1 VTAIAGGEVSGL
13 NVTLQ
18 VEPAT
23 EEVDLSGIVGVSSG
37 SSWQLYKDIT
47 GQMLIPTKYA
57 SDLRN
62 GDNTYYIVVNSD
74 DGKINR
80 TYTLNIYKN
89 YYVTVK
95 YVSENNVFHSEEVLA
110 GTTLETG
117 PTIERDGYVFNGWGV
132 EGYIVTE
139 PVTFRANWTPKQYTI
154 TLNADGG
161 NVSNNQ
167 QVITMHD
174 EFRLPTASGKR
185 GYSFD
190 GWYTADG
197 YKVAESNGAGSSVW
211 NYASDMTLYAGWK
224 KSQYSVSLN
233 KNIVAAGTVYGAS
246 TGIDYND
253 STTITAET
261 NVGYTWLGWYEGGNK
276 VTSSMSYTFNV
287 PSRNS
292 SYTAKWYKLDVTK
305 NISVAGN
312 ISELTGTYKVGDSVT
327 VTAETNVGYAW
338 LGWYEGDTKVSS
350 GADLAY
356 TFQMPVA
363 KKTYEARWK
372 AKEYTVTL
380 NPNSGTGVPASM
392 NVTYG
397 ANYEI
402 PTPTYEGYGLEGWFL
417 DADKIDNTGIWNID
431 SNVELVAKWK
441 ITDYTITYNLNGG
454 TVSSENANQ
463 TSYTIESLDITL
475 NNPTRTGYNF
485 IGWSGTELTGSTN
498 MSVTIT
504 NGSTGDRSYT
514 ANWSTI
520 EYTIG
525 YTLNDGEVAIANL
538 TKYTVETE
546 TFSLNN
552 PTKNGYTF
560 RGWSGTDL
568 IGSNNTMVTITKGS
582 YGERTYTANWT
593 PTPYNINYTLNGGII
608 SYENA
613 NPTSYTIE
621 SLDITLNN
629 PTRTGYN
636 FIGWSGTELTG
647 STNMSVTITNG
658 STGDRSYTANWSTIE
673 YTIGY
678 TLNDGEVAIANLT
691 KYTVET
697 ETFSLN
703 NPTKNGYTFRG
714 WSGTDLIG
722 SNNTM
727 VTITKG
733 SYGERTYTA
742 NWTPTPYNINYTLNG
757 GIISYENANPTS
769 YTIESLDIT
778 LNNPTKTGYNFV
790 GWSGTELAGSTN
802 MSVTIVN
809 GSTGDRSYTAN
820 WEAITTSVTFD
831 INGGNSL
838 SPDTTTISYDS
849 TINFPIPTHS
859 DPTQAFTGWY
869 TDMAAGERI
878 TDNLGKGLNVWN
890 KNGFEI
896 QAWAVED
903 TTIILYARWGDASV
917 PQYQRI
923 DADGNLD
930 ATGTHI
936 LFGEWPQTIKT
947 SDVTITETIDSRG
960 YYLGNDGEYYAR
972 VVANPRTTNYK
983 FSNNANVEIGTVY
996 YFKVKPIKWRI
1007 LNITNGK
1014 ALILCESIVANMR
1027 YNYYYSGSQN
1037 GIYSHNYVESEIRAW
1052 LNQEFYNKAFSNLQK
1067 EIIQITEVDNS
1078 TYSTGYTGSSGAQY
1092 ECGNTNDMIFLPSYR
1107 EIINAGYGFN
1117 SNFDNNDGSRIRKVS
1132 DYSIATGVSMN
1143 TSTDYYRNAAY
1154 WWLRSPYYS
1163 WANSCYVRCIDYRGK
1178 GLNCEN
1184 INNSNRV
1191 DNTSVGVVPAL
1202 VIDLT

>member
-1 VTAIAGGEVSGL
+1 MTAIAGGEVSGL

-629 PTRTGYN
+629 PT
-636 FIGWSGTELTG
+636 
-647 STNMSVTITNG
+647 
-658 STGDRSYTANWSTIE
+658 
-673 YTIGY
+673 
-678 TLNDGEVAIANLT
+678 
-691 KYTVET
+691 
-697 ETFSLN
+697 
-703 NPTKNGYTFRG
+703 
-714 WSGTDLIG
+714 
-722 SNNTM
+722 
-727 VTITKG
+727 
-733 SYGERTYTA
+733 
-742 NWTPTPYNINYTLNG
+742 
-757 GIISYENANPTS
+757 
-769 YTIESLDIT
+769 
-778 LNNPTKTGYNFV
+778 KTGYNFV